1 MRSSRKQGI
10 AGVLSATLII
20 IISTFFSLA
29 VQSQANYT
37 SNGGAKILIEGTSN
51 IHDWEMESSQGKAT
65 ASVTVSPAGVLTAL
79 NNLSFVMAVQ
89 TLKSGKGAMDD
100 NTYKAMKEKQFPTL
114 QYTAASGT
122 VKANGGSSY
131 TVTTNGK
138 LTIAGTTRDVVLV
151 GAATMNAD
159 KSLTVTGT
167 YKLQM
172 PDYNVT
178 PPSIMFG
185 TIKVGPPITV
195 KFTLTM
201 KP

>member
-1 MRSSRKQGI
+1 MRSSRIKGLAGI
-10 AGVLSATLII
+10 FGATLLLT
-20 IISTFFSLA
+20 STFFSHA
-29 VQSQANYT
+29 ANCQVNYT
-37 SNGGAKILIEGTSN
+37 SNGAAKIVIEGTSN
-51 IHDWEMESSQGKAT
+51 IHDWEMESAQGKAT
-65 ASVTVSPAGVLTAL
+65 ASVTVSPAGALTAL

-131 TVTTNGK
+131 TVTTTGK

-151 GAATMNAD
+151 GAATLNPD
-159 KSLTVTGT
+159 KSLTVTGS

-172 PDYNVT
+172 TDYNVT

-185 TIKVGPPITV
+185 TIKVGPPINV
-195 KFTLTM
+195 KFNLTL